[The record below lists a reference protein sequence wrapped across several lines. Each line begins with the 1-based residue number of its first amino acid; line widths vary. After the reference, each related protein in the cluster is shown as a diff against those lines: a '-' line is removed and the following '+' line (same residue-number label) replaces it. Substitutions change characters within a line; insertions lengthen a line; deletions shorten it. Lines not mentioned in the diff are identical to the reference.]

1 MENEFYYTDKLLMSV
16 VLNDYETVKS
26 ILQSGD
32 YDKNLFVDVGG
43 FEVPVPVTYFN
54 KCWRII
60 LDFPFG
66 KSEDLDRKHFENA
79 VKISDLF
86 REYGIADPEI
96 PFSKISYSGWAFE
109 DESDDDLLEVP
120 RKERLARG
128 EKEIDLDLYI
138 AVCRMDFEKAD
149 ELMNKGA
156 NPWFEI
162 EDKSNCL
169 DLCETECSYQATCMG
184 GELLRSPGCFSNGI
198 EIDELGN
205 LLRWAA
211 NKKMYIILLLTNLY
225 VD

>member
-1 MENEFYYTDKLLMSV
+1 MEIVTCYTDKLLIAV
-16 VLNDYETVKS
+16 VLNDYETVKG

-32 YDKNLFVDVGG
+32 FDKNLFVDVGG

-60 LDFPFG
+60 LDFPFQ
-66 KSEDLDRKHFENA
+66 EEIYRKHFENA
-79 VKISDLF
+79 LKISELF
-86 REYGIADPEI
+86 KQYGIADPEI

-109 DESDDDLLEVP
+109 DESDDELLEVP
-120 RKERLARG
+120 RKERVARG

-138 AVCRMDFEKAD
+138 AVCKMNFEKAE

-162 EDKSNCL
+162 EDKTYCL
-169 DLCETECSYQATCMG
+169 GLCETECSYQATCMA
-184 GELLRSPGCFSNGI
+184 GELLRSTGWYSNGI

-211 NKKMYIILLLTNLY
+211 NEKMSTILSRL
-225 VD
+225 DQK

>member
-1 MENEFYYTDKLLMSV
+1 MENEFYYTDKLLIAV

-32 YDKNLFVDVGG
+32 YDKKLFVDVGG

-60 LDFPFG
+60 LDFPF
-66 KSEDLDRKHFENA
+66 EEELYIKHFENA
-79 VKISDLF
+79 VRISELF
-86 REYGIADPEI
+86 REYGIAEPEI
-96 PFSKISYSGWAFE
+96 PFNKISYSGWAFE

-120 RKERLARG
+120 RKERVARG

-138 AVCRMDFEKAD
+138 AACRMDFEKAE

-156 NPWFEI
+156 DPFFEI
-162 EDKSNCL
+162 EDKTNCL
-169 DLCETECSYQATCMG
+169 DCCGTECSYQATCMAV
-184 GELLRSPGCFSNGI
+184 ELLRSPGWYSNGI
-198 EIDELGN
+198 EINELGN

-211 NKKMYIILLLTNLY
+211 NEKMYAILSRL
-225 VD
+225 DEE

>member
-1 MENEFYYTDKLLMSV
+1 MEIVTCYTDKLLIAV
-16 VLNDYETVKS
+16 VLNNYETVKS

-60 LDFPFG
+60 LDFPFQ
-66 KSEDLDRKHFENA
+66 EDLYRKHFENA
-79 VKISDLF
+79 VKTSNLF

-138 AVCRMDFEKAD
+138 AVRRMDFGKAE
-149 ELMNKGA
+149 ELLNKGA

-162 EDKSNCL
+162 EDKTYCL
-169 DLCETECSYQATCMG
+169 DLCGTECSYQATCMA
-184 GELLRSPGCFSNGI
+184 GELLRSPGWHSNGI
-198 EIDELGN
+198 EFDELGN

-211 NKKMYIILLLTNLY
+211 NEKMYTILLGLY
-225 VD
+225 QE